1 MNKRVF
7 VLILAVAGIVCTLS
21 AQTKRLSNEEIL
33 AGRQSTLLNRLYQFP
48 SWETT
53 DIVRVSIDGRYDSQ
67 GKPAKF
73 FNVKT
78 GSYLSE
84 LPVAKEDKKGKKAS
98 DKTPEVSKPNPMIFP
113 GILKANA
120 LDFKD
125 IQNPTP
131 SPDGL
136 FMAFTHGG
144 NLYIADLQ
152 AQTIVKLTTDGS
164 NVVYNG
170 YASWV
175 YYEEILGR
183 SSRYKAFWWSP
194 DSKQIAFY
202 HFDDSQVPMFPVYD
216 PSKVKDQILETHYPM
231 AGEKNPEVK
240 VGFVTLSTGNIVW
253 ADFDEK
259 ADQYFGIPFWNDE
272 STRFIVPWMP
282 RVQQDLY
289 FYAVN
294 PIDGSKS
301 HIYKEHQDTWI
312 DWPEQMEFVENGF
325 YMIRDFTM
333 WEQIYFQSYDGKTL
347 RQITKGNNWGI
358 NILKIDNKKGVIYYT
373 SKTEIST
380 RVDVYKV
387 EIKSGKTTRLSSGEY
402 SYDYVTLS
410 EDNKYFSAIVS
421 NAKTP
426 NFQVVIPTDGSGK
439 MTVVASTAKEE
450 FGSYNFGEIKMLY
463 INTPDGYTIPAKII
477 LPVGFDQNKKYPVLV
492 RMYGGPNTPQV
503 ADKFNTFLQSYLW
516 WANNDVIQITI
527 DHRASGHAGKAGVN
541 FMYRN
546 FFDIELKDF
555 IEWGKYLQSLPYVN
569 ADKIGITGFSYGGS
583 MTTLCVTEGCDYFK
597 YGIAGG
603 GVYDWSFYD
612 SHYTE
617 RYMDTPERNPR
628 GYAQTIMAKRIAAS
642 GYKGDKTNYLMLTHG
657 CADDNVHI
665 QNTLSLA
672 LELQKMGRQF
682 DLMVYPTQYHGY
694 RGAQGEF
701 SNFSDYRFWYRFLL
715 EQDVPEEL
723 EKFFSNGQKR

>member
-7 VLILAVAGIVCTLS
+7 ILVLVLTSVVCSLN
-21 AQTKRLSNEEIL
+21 AQTKHLSNEEIL
-33 AGRQSTLLNRLYQFP
+33 QNKQNTLLNRMVQMP
-48 SWETT
+48 SWAAP
-53 DIVRVSIDGRYDSQ
+53 DIVRVAIEGKTDAQ

-73 FNVKT
+73 YNIKT
-78 GSYLSE
+78 KSYLSE
-84 LPVAKEDKKGKKAS
+84 LPQTKEDKKATAPS
-98 DKTPEVSKPNPMIFP
+98 EVSAPDPVVFA
-113 GILKANA
+113 GIIKANG
-120 LDFKD
+120 LNMKE

-136 FMAFTHGG
+136 FTAFTHGG
-144 NLYIADLQ
+144 NLYVADIQ
-152 AQTIVKLTTDGS
+152 AKTVVKLTTDGS

-183 SSRYKAFWWSP
+183 PSRYKAFWWSP

-202 HFDDSQVPMFPVYD
+202 HFDDSEVPMFPVYD

-253 ADFDEK
+253 ADFNEK
-259 ADQYFGIPFWNDE
+259 EDQYFGIPFWNDE

-289 FYAVN
+289 FYAVDPVN
-294 PIDGSKS
+294 GSKT
-301 HIYKEHQDTWI
+301 HIYKEHQETWI

-347 RQITKGNNWGI
+347 RQITTGKNWGI
-358 NILKIDNKKGVIYYT
+358 NILKIDTKKGVIYYT
-373 SKTEIST
+373 SKTETST

-387 EIKSGKTTRLSSGEY
+387 EIKSGRTTRLSSGDY
-402 SYDYVTLS
+402 SYEMVDFS
-410 EDNKYFSAIVS
+410 NDNKYFTALAS
-421 NAKTP
+421 NAVTP
-426 NFQVVIPTDGSGK
+426 YFQVVIPTDGSGK
-439 MTVVASTAKEE
+439 SVTVASYAKDDY
-450 FGSYNFGEIKMLY
+450 FSYDFGETKMLY
-463 INTPDGYTIPAKII
+463 ITTPDGYTIPGKII
-477 LPVGFDQNKKYPVLV
+477 LPVGFDASRKYPVIV
-492 RMYGGPNTPQV
+492 RMYGGPNAPQV
-503 ADKFNTFLQSYLW
+503 ADQWNTFSQYYLW
-516 WANNDVIQITI
+516 WAYNGVIVITI
-527 DHRASGHAGKAGVN
+527 DHRASGHVGKAGVN

-569 ADKIGITGFSYGGS
+569 AAKIGITGFSYGGS

-597 YGIAGG
+597 YGVAGG

-628 GYAQTIMAKRIAAS
+628 GYEQTIMAKRIAAS
-642 GYKGDKTNYLMLTHG
+642 GYKGDSSNYLMLTHG

-665 QNTLSLA
+665 QNTLSLVLA
-672 LELQKMGRQF
+672 LQNMGRQF
-682 DLMVYPTQYHGY
+682 DLMIYPTQYHGY
-694 RGAQGEF
+694 RGEQGKF
-701 SNFSDYRFWYRFLL
+701 ANFSSYRFWYRYLL

-723 EKFFSNGQKR
+723 AAYFNKKR